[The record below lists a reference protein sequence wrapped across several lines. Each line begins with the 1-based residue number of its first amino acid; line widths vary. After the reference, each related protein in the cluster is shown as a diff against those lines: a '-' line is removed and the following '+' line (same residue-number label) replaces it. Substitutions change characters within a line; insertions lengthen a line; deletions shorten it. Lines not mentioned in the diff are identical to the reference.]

1 MASENPALTTVNWN
15 QAPVNNPESTM
26 IGSTYQSVG
35 AAADMV
41 VTDASSWLFDGC
53 NLSDGHVLPNMIIG
67 EYDRYVPDLPG
78 PRNLDVLAHS
88 PIPGQA
94 NWSDLTYYTAPGAG
108 GGVVASGSAYWIFRL
123 ANTTYI
129 PPNVVPKAI
138 PGVTDILLRAMEN
151 LYGRFGRASVAT
163 TAPSTGNWSSVYNG
177 TAANVGA
184 AVPTNAA

>member
-1 MASENPALTTVNWN
+1 
-15 QAPVNNPESTM
+15 
-26 IGSTYQSVG
+26 
-35 AAADMV
+35 
-41 VTDASSWLFDGC
+41 
-53 NLSDGHVLPNMIIG
+53 
-67 EYDRYVPDLPG
+67 
-78 PRNLDVLAHS
+78 
-88 PIPGQA
+88 
-94 NWSDLTYYTAPGAG
+94 
-108 GGVVASGSAYWIFRL
+108 VVASGSAYWIFRL